1 MTLRTRN
8 RLIAF
13 SIIAAPFVFF
23 FCLLLFWNA
32 EPLPP
37 FPPLPNPNGYD
48 DLVKAGEMVSNE
60 FGNYD
65 ELSVTNLRVLLD
77 KDAKALQIARTGLRG
92 KCRVILS
99 YDAASPVH
107 LEELT
112 AIKCLAHTF
121 AAEGRLAEM
130 ESRPDNAAKSYL
142 DMIYLANQSTYGG
155 TLIDEM
161 VGRAIE
167 ALGTEKLQELLG
179 KLDSES
185 CRKVAI
191 SLETSDS
198 QRQTWDQVMQQERD
212 WSRRTFRGIRYEIAR
227 LMMHKSL
234 DKAIQSAE
242 QKFKEQQIKTRQ
254 LIIEFAARAYELDKG
269 HPPTNVSDLVP
280 DYLKAIPQDPFT
292 GTNMVYSPR

>member
-1 MTLRTRN
+1 MTVRTRH
-8 RLIAF
+8 RLIAL
-13 SIIAAPFVFF
+13 SIIAAPFVFLL
-23 FCLLLFWNA
+23 CLLLFWDA

-37 FPPLPNPNGYD
+37 VPTLPNPNGYE
-48 DLVKAGEMVSNE
+48 DLVKAGNMVSNE

-65 ELSVTNLRVLLD
+65 ELSVTDLRALLD
-77 KDAKALQIARTGLRG
+77 KDAKALQIARTSLQRN
-92 KCRVILS
+92 CRVILS

-121 AAEGRLAEM
+121 AAEGRLANV
-130 ESRPDNAAKSYL
+130 ESRPDDAAKSYL
-142 DMIYLANQSTYGG
+142 DVIYLANQSTCGG

-198 QRQTWDQVMQQERD
+198 QRQTWGQVMQQEQD
-212 WSRRTFRGIRYEIAR
+212 WSRRTFRGVGFEIER
-227 LMMHKSL
+227 IMTRKSL
-234 DKAIQSAE
+234 DKVFESAE
-242 QKFKEQQIKTRQ
+242 QKFKEQQGKTRR
-254 LIIEFAARAYELDKG
+254 LMIEFAARAYQLDKG
-269 HPPTNVSDLVP
+269 HPPANLADLVP
-280 DYLKAIPQDPFT
+280 DYLNAIPQDPLT
-292 GTNMVYSPR
+292 GTNMVYSP